1 MSDHLFYHQT
11 CDFGVASAEIY
22 RIDGLM
28 SRTERDIIQD
38 ALKAYRD
45 NVSQEKSC
53 SSILARNAKDL
64 VETIEKL
71 IEKFNTMEWE

>member
-1 MSDHLFYHQT
+1 MSDHLFYCQT
-11 CDFGVASAEIY
+11 QDFGIATAEIY
-22 RIDGLM
+22 RLNGLM

-38 ALKAYRD
+38 ALRTYKD
-45 NVSQEKSC
+45 NISQEKSY
-53 SSILARNAKDL
+53 SSILERNAKDL